1 VVYRSPPRIDW
12 APDDHSL
19 VSCIEGVVHVHDLSG
34 RASPRARA
42 AIYTREVAAH
52 DVLDARFTP
61 DGRILGVDH
70 RGTLVWQ
77 ANGELV
83 AQRHMSEP
91 RRPHAASIAADGTR
105 FVSLGPAIRAI
116 PTVARGVLTE
126 IYVTTTEGERVWTLN
141 PYAHDIAVVEGR
153 ASATLS
159 GDGSVVAIGFQTAS
173 RRQEFAVVDLAS
185 DAIYDR
191 GAARATG
198 LPSASGQIV
207 VALDGPG
214 DRFGL
219 AAPGTGLQLGVIR
232 VGRDGDEHVAAKPS
246 DDDELDRASATLRV
260 AARSGEAGPF
270 DHGVPVVRVRGDES
284 GGGDV
289 PARDIVAYARQHP
302 AGAACIALD
311 RSGSLAAFGYP
322 APPEGA
328 RGRLRVE
335 YLSPVPATASTIAV
349 LDSLSLEPAL
359 PDLVALAFSH
369 DSRQLACLA
378 STGAIEIVPVP

>member
-1 VVYRSPPRIDW
+1 VAYRSPPRIDW
-12 APDDHSL
+12 APDDRSL
-19 VSCIEGVVHVHDLSG
+19 VSCIAGVVHAHDLSG
-34 RASPRARA
+34 RTSPRART

-52 DVLDARFTP
+52 DVLDARFMP

-91 RRPHAASIAADGTR
+91 RRPHAASIAADGAR
-105 FVSLGPAIRAI
+105 FVVIGP
-116 PTVARGVLTE
+116 GVLRSRAQTE
-126 IYVTTTEGERVWTLN
+126 IYVMSTEGERVWTLN
-141 PYAHDIAVVEGR
+141 PYGHDVDVHEGR
-153 ASATLS
+153 ASSALS
-159 GDGSVVAIGFQTAS
+159 GDGRVVAIGYQTAS
-173 RRQEFAVVDLAS
+173 RRHDFVVIDLAS
-185 DAIYDR
+185 DASFDR
-191 GAARATG
+191 GAARAPGT
-198 LPSASGQIV
+198 PPASGPV
-207 VALDGPG
+207 LLALDGPG
-214 DRFGL
+214 DRFAL

-232 VGRDGDEHVAAKPS
+232 VGRDGDAPPAPA
-246 DDDELDRASATLRV
+246 DPDA
-260 AARSGEAGPF
+260 
-270 DHGVPVVRVRGDES
+270 VVYTW
-284 GGGDV
+284 
-289 PARDIVAYARQHP
+289 PHP

-311 RSGSLAAFGYP
+311 RSGGLAAFGYP

-349 LDSLSLEPAL
+349 LDSLSLDAAL